1 MPSAS
6 TVPVAGRLPIDDA
19 AEIHR
24 QAKERG
30 TTVSL
35 VLKSLVRS
43 ALAQQG

>member
-6 TVPVAGRLPIDDA
+6 TVPVAGRLPLEDA

-35 VLKSLVRS
+35 VLKALVS
-43 ALAQQG
+43 TALAQQR